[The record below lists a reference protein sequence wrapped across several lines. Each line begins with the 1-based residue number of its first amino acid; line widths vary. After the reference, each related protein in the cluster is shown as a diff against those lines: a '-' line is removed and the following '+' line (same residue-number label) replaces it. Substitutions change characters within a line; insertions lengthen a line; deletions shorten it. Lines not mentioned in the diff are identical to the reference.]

1 MSNNNDNFKYYIQG
15 RKEILVYSEQDY
27 LKTTV
32 YYYLSEENCDLE
44 YL

>member
-15 RKEILVYSEQDY
+15 RKDILVYLEQDY
-27 LKTTV
+27 LKITDH
-32 YYYLSEENCDLE
+32 YHCNLE